1 MFPQPHFVHTNGL
14 EMAVHEQGAGPPVLF
29 LHGFP
34 ELGYSWRH
42 QLPALADSGF
52 WAIAPDLRGYGRTGG
67 PDDVAAYGVGE
78 LIADIEGLM
87 DALELE
93 TVTLVGHDWGAML
106 MWHFAMMK
114 PERVG
119 RLVGLN
125 IPHMPRPPIDP
136 IEIFR
141 NRFGNDFYIV
151 NFQDSDE
158 ADCKLASDPRRFF
171 TNLMRKNQMPRAR
184 FEKLPDSAKFLS
196 LLRVMERDDPGGEL
210 ILNDKELDHFVQAYE
225 TSGFTKPINWYRNW
239 SRNWA
244 AFEGVDQTIRIPTL
258 FIAASDEL
266 VVGPE
271 HVEAMRPLVPDLTVH
286 TLEPCGHWSQQERPD
301 DVNRLIIE
309 WLMERG

>member
-1 MFPQPHFVHTNGL
+1 M
-14 EMAVHEQGAGPPVLF
+14 
-29 LHGFP
+29 
-34 ELGYSWRH
+34 
-42 QLPALADSGF
+42 
-52 WAIAPDLRGYGRTGG
+52 
-67 PDDVAAYGVGE
+67 AAYGVGE
-78 LIADIEGLM
+78 LIADVEGLM

-93 TVTLVGHDWGAML
+93 TATIVGRDWGALL

-114 PERVG
+114 PERVE

-141 NRFGNDFYIV
+141 HRFGDDFYIV
-151 NFQDSDE
+151 NFQDTDD
-158 ADCKLASDPRRFF
+158 ADRAFAADPRRFF
-171 TNLMRKNQMPRAR
+171 TNLVRKNQVPRAL
-184 FEKLPDSAKFLS
+184 FERLPGDAKVLS
-196 LLRVMERDDPGGEL
+196 LLRVMERDDPGGEP
-210 ILNDKELDHFVQAYE
+210 ILDDEELDYFVQAYE

-244 AFEGVDQTIRIPTL
+244 AFEGVDHTIRMPTL

-286 TLEPCGHWSQQERPD
+286 TLKPCGHWSQQERPE

-309 WLMERG
+309 WLMQRG